1 MCCSLVKGKVI
12 MHPALLSGG
21 LVDVYSIYLKV
32 FLATHHM
39 F

>member
-12 MHPALLSGG
+12 MYPTLLSGG

-32 FLATHHM
+32 V
-39 F
+39 

>member
-12 MHPALLSGG
+12 MHPALVSGG

-32 FLATHHM
+32 V
-39 F
+39 